1 MGKFNRGGDRGG
13 FGGERRGGFG
23 GGNKGGFQKK
33 SWGSDRGG
41 DRQMF
46 SAVCDECKKN
56 CEVPF
61 RPSGD
66 KPVYCSDCFRKEEG
80 AGAPREQR
88 NSFGGN
94 RDFGR
99 GGDRS
104 FSRGSDKKSFDK
116 PSEQNNGLNKQ
127 LADMNSK
134 LDRLISAIEGMNKT
148 KAPVIS
154 EKVEKNESPKK
165 VEIKTEVKAKVA
177 KKEVSKKSGGKVN
190 SKKK

>member
-13 FGGERRGGFG
+13 FGGERRGGF

-46 SAVCDECKKN
+46 SAVCDECKKS

-61 RPSGD
+61 RPSSD
-66 KPVYCSDCFRKEEG
+66 KPVYCNDCFRKEDN

-99 GGDRS
+99 GSERS
-104 FSRGSDKKSFDK
+104 FSRGNDKKFFDK
-116 PSEQNNGLNKQ
+116 PIEQNNGLNKQ
-127 LADMNSK
+127 LTEMNLK
-134 LDRLISAIEGMNKT
+134 LDRLINAIEGMNK
-148 KAPVIS
+148 S
-154 EKVEKNESPKK
+154 KNSAVSGEAS
-165 VEIKTEVKAKVA
+165 
-177 KKEVSKKSGGKVN
+177 KKEVSKIVETKTEVKPKIAKKEVAKKPTKKVN
-190 SKKK
+190 LKSKK